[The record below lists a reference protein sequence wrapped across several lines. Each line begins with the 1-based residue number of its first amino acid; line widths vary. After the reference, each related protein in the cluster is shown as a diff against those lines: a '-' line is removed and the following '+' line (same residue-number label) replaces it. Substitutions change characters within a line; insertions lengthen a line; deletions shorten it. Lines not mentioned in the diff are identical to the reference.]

1 MVRDVMM
8 ARVMMTR
15 MVMACVMSAM
25 VPAAVMA
32 ATVVTA
38 AVSAAAARE
47 HLSCHQA
54 HYSHRQHEAKFAIHI
69 EYLSQQIHL
78 S

>member
-1 MVRDVMM
+1 MVAAMVRDVMM

-15 MVMACVMSAM
+15 MVMAGMMSAV

-32 ATVVTA
+32 A
-38 AVSAAAARE
+38 AVSAATARE

-54 HYSHRQHEAKFAIHI
+54 HYSHREHEPNFAIHI

-78 S
+78 N

>member
-1 MVRDVMM
+1 MM
-8 ARVMMTR
+8 AAVVSYMVMARMMMTR
-15 MVMACVMSAM
+15 MVMAGMMSAVMSATM
-25 VPAAVMA
+25 V
-32 ATVVTA
+32 TT

-54 HYSHRQHEAKFAIHI
+54 HCSHRQQEPKFAIHI

-78 S
+78 N